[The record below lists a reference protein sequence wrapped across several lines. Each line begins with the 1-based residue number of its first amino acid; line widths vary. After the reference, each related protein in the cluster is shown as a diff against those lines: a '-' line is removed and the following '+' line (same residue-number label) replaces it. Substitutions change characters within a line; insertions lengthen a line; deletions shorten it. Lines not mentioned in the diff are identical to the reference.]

1 MIIIIYF
8 VLLSWQLSQS
18 TNKLMFILGSTRD
31 LHVQLLQVVYYTNG
45 FSFSTAMTKVIHVS
59 KINETKNI
67 LMTPLLNLRVS
78 NCSLMKLSDLY
89 MWCNHCSV
97 AVSVHVHLA
106 LCMWLTSVALCNVQ
120 CDFIWYTFDMTIP
133 FWNYDRFAC
142 ANGFTPIFCNLV
154 RIL

>member
-18 TNKLMFILGSTRD
+18 IKLMFILGSTRD

-59 KINETKNI
+59 KTNETKNL

-106 LCMWLTSVALCNVQ
+106 LCIWLWHFAMCNVILSGTHLTWPSH
-120 CDFIWYTFDMTIP
+120 FEIMTGLHVLMGLHP
-133 FWNYDRFAC
+133 FFV
-142 ANGFTPIFCNLV
+142 TL
-154 RIL
+154 